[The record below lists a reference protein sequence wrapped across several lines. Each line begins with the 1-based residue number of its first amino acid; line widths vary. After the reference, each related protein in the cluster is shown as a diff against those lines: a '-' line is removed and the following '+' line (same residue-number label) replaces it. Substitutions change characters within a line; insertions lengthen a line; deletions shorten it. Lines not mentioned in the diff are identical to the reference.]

1 MLSYWP
7 LEAGNYKLLV
17 LAGKIHIRKPEAKL
31 PTYTS
36 NRDGPI
42 LLFIKS
48 GARVHRM
55 NVCINIHSPPA
66 TKYMALC
73 SPAGY

>member
-1 MLSYWP
+1 MLPYWP

-17 LAGKIHIRKPEAKL
+17 LAGKKIHIRKP
-31 PTYTS
+31 YTS

-48 GARVHRM
+48 GARVHQM
-55 NVCINIHSPPA
+55 NVCINIHSPP
-66 TKYMALC
+66 TITNYFGSMFT
-73 SPAGY
+73 S